1 MLAASPMSLR
11 PAVAASTRAQRLC
24 DERVVLAAAAARAAE
39 TQSRSDGTLTSS
51 SAPSEP
57 VTLQLDKIP
66 QNTFLGAF
74 LRQQSN
80 LAVLRRSPRVISG
93 ILRLLARFWNGSP
106 PVAPK
111 PKAFDEFK
119 IIFETFCGR
128 VLAPAALGRCSRDDA
143 ALAMAMA
150 FAPMSRSCCEEIDR
164 LQFIQWNSRV
174 TLVLRGGYLDI
185 RPARRICG
193 CAPRQRMV
201 DTTATTPG
209 VVNELRVR
217 CVAVSSR
224 PRLGRAVHLEARV
237 GRSVVHR
244 AARAPGVH
252 ALWPPLVRRR
262 PNDWQPICDGQPYTG
277 DKMEVRTFVSANV
290 PLRRRCPDALA
301 EAFLALDDAM
311 LWAELDFHGDDDL
324 TLDLARRVVARKSK
338 LKNFL
343 KPSETPGADPL
354 LKTWP
359 GKDAMQTMAVW
370 YMAATLI
377 EGHEYTEPELSC
389 VMSSLCAFPP
399 DHGVL
404 RKEMVRRGFLGPPNI
419 VTNADKTT
427 ATYFSVSGE
436 GLRAV
441 LRGEWR
447 RKGVFEDR

>member
-1 MLAASPMSLR
+1 MVT
-11 PAVAASTRAQRLC
+11 PA
-24 DERVVLAAAAARAAE
+24 
-39 TQSRSDGTLTSS
+39 
-51 SAPSEP
+51 
-57 VTLQLDKIP
+57 
-66 QNTFLGAF
+66 
-74 LRQQSN
+74 
-80 LAVLRRSPRVISG
+80 
-93 ILRLLARFWNGSP
+93 LARW
-106 PVAPK
+106 
-111 PKAFDEFK
+111 
-119 IIFETFCGR
+119 
-128 VLAPAALGRCSRDDA
+128 DDA

-150 FAPMSRSCCEEIDR
+150 FAPMSDAAAARKLTGST
-164 LQFIQWNSRV
+164 LIQSSRV
-174 TLVLRGGYLDI
+174 TLVLRGSYLDI
-185 RPARRICG
+185 PARPHG
-193 CAPRQRMV
+193 VLETGRQRQRWS
-201 DTTATTPG
+201 TRAATPG

-224 PRLGRAVHLEARV
+224 PNSSVPCIWRAEWGEPSFTELRVLPAYTLYGRLSSDGPDAE
-237 GRSVVHR
+237 
-244 AARAPGVH
+244 
-252 ALWPPLVRRR
+252 
-262 PNDWQPICDGQPYTG
+262 WQPICAGRPYTG
-277 DKMEVRTFVSANV
+277 DKMEVRTFASANV

-301 EAFLALDDAM
+301 ESFLALDDAM

-359 GKDAMQTMAVW
+359 GKDAMQAMAVW
-370 YMAATLI
+370 YMAATLV

-404 RKEMVRRGFLGPPNI
+404 RKEMVRRGFLGQPNI

-447 RKGVFEDR
+447 EEGRV